1 MEVHKYLS
9 ALYIVLSITYNLLYK
24 IFSSTSFSIYYK
36 YYDLLVYISGKRQY
50 LHLQYLIFA
59 TFLRGN
65 PHKVEGMHFFYLL
78 QLSNFLMEIIFFKD
92 VKYIP
97 FFYFAH

>member
-59 TFLRGN
+59 TFQRGN
-65 PHKVEGMHFFYLL
+65 PHKVEGMHFFLSFTTF
-78 QLSNFLMEIIFFKD
+78 QLPHGDHIF
-92 VKYIP
+92 
-97 FFYFAH
+97 